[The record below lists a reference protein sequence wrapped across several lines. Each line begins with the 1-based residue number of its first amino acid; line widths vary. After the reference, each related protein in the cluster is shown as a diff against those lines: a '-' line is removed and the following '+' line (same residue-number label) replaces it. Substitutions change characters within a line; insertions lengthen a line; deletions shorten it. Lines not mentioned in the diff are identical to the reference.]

1 LDKGIGSYLT
11 LFSHICSLIHVSSC
25 IFPSLPAQLAD
36 QQQFPDSVQ
45 RDLTRTF
52 TLINSMGMIGSFI
65 VGSLLDRVGLEWCTV
80 LTLMW
85 GQLHVV
91 FAYTSATTGISD
103 TRFMLT
109 NFGMYMLFRNFL
121 YPVYIASITE
131 RLGFKYFGVLLGIGF
146 AISGVTQLS
155 MTALDEWVQGDC
167 HLQQEA
173 AEAAAVGDDT
183 AAVADTDGNDGDA
196 TTFCNAGW
204 WNPLHVIQ
212 FIQLGGLMLCPILDR
227 WEIRNRTAK
236 VKSILGTPPPP
247 CSSLYGSL

>member
-1 LDKGIGSYLT
+1 LCV
-11 LFSHICSLIHVSSC
+11 F
-25 IFPSLPAQLAD
+25 FSLPAQLAD
-36 QQQFPDSVQ
+36 QQQFPDAVQ

-91 FAYTSATTGISD
+91 FAFTSGTTTTSTSD
-103 TRFMLT
+103 TRFMLI

-167 HLQQEA
+167 HLQQQA
-173 AEAAAVGDDT
+173 AAQAATAAQAAVGDDT
-183 AAVADTDGNDGDA
+183 ATIVDSGGGGDS

-212 FIQLGGLMLCPILDR
+212 FLQLGGLMLCPILDR
-227 WEIRNRTAK
+227 WEIRNRKAT
-236 VKSILGTPPPP
+236 VKAILGTPPPP
-247 CSSLYGSL
+247 RSSLYGSM

>member
-1 LDKGIGSYLT
+1 
-11 LFSHICSLIHVSSC
+11 
-25 IFPSLPAQLAD
+25 LAD

-52 TLINSMGMIGSFI
+52 TLINSIGMIGSFI

-85 GQLHVV
+85 GQFHVV

-167 HLQQEA
+167 HLQQQA

-183 AAVADTDGNDGDA
+183 AAVVEGDGDA
-196 TTFCNAGW
+196 TTFCHAGW

-236 VKSILGTPPPP
+236 VKAILGTPPPP
-247 CSSLYGSL
+247 RSSLYGSL